1 MTLEEWIS
9 SGAGDR
15 EQFLIRVLE
24 VNPSTL
30 WRWRKGKTIPSRKYI
45 KCIEIETQGAVRPD
59 DWFGTQEASE

>member
-9 SGAGDR
+9 SGDGR

-59 DWFGTQEASE
+59 DWYGTQEASE